1 LYRPW
6 HLVEHYRYLRFFAN
20 GIVLFLAT
28 PEEPKT
34 VVTKL
39 KQNAGLS
46 TTGTTSTSFAPF
58 VLNEHSILRGSW
70 SLALNKVSIVLCK
83 KIYRPA
89 TNRYG
94 RRQANKEPIVEQE
107 HIFRMELELSSSAK
121 KLNNQL
127 NWSNYEIHVS
137 NKLANT
143 NNITKFELNKVDFP
157 VFYFS
162 RVKSYSLISSMPL
175 K

>member
-1 LYRPW
+1 M
-6 HLVEHYRYLRFFAN
+6 VEHYRYLRFFAN
-20 GIVLFLAT
+20 STVLFLVS

-39 KQNAGLS
+39 KQNSGL
-46 TTGTTSTSFAPF
+46 TNTGTTNTSFMPF

-70 SLALNKVSIVLCK
+70 SLALNKVSIVLFK

-94 RRQANKEPIVEQE
+94 RRQTNKEPIVEQE
-107 HIFRMELELSSSAK
+107 HIFRMELELMSSSTK
-121 KLNNQL
+121 RLNNQL

-137 NKLANT
+137 NKIANT

-157 VFYFS
+157 TFHFS
-162 RVKSYSLISSMPL
+162 RVKSYSLVSSTPL